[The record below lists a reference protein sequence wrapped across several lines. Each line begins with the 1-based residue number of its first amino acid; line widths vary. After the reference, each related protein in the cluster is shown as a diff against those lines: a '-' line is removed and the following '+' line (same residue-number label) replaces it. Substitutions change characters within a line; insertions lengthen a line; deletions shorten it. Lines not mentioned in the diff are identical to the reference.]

1 MKKLFLSLF
10 VFIFTFVSLS
20 AFAAPTRD
28 LTDAAM
34 ENEEL
39 IAQIQPLAD
48 AAAYAAFTQNI
59 PALAPDAAPDAAL
72 VETLLYRAF
81 YEHLLV
87 ASAGE
92 TGITISMDEAL
103 KAAAR
108 LFSSQNLPELKGN
121 ALPAL
126 VLRDDQV
133 VMDISQPADFMGTHI
148 YDVQLNEEKLLLK
161 TDVYRLNGIVASA
174 FEAPEDSLVWLGAM
188 VLELKPE
195 ADSAVGFTLSG
206 FEVKERYQ
214 PSSLLQFTKTDRCEL
229 QYPDIF
235 TKVIEDQAA
244 FLHLQTEDGAASLKL
259 MEVPGTLE
267 NLMAVWQNEAV
278 ENAQILD
285 EDGRA
290 VLTAP
295 GLVRFAYSD
304 PQDGQDVCLVMEM
317 IYPLEREMEFT
328 LYRTFLNN
336 SFVVYS
342 HSMG

>member
-1 MKKLFLSLF
+1 MKKTTLLLSVL
-10 VFIFTFVSLS
+10 IFAFVSLA
-20 AFAAPTRD
+20 AFAAPARD

-39 IAQIQPLAD
+39 IIQIQPLAD
-48 AAAYAAFTQNI
+48 AVAYAAFTQNI

-72 VETLLYRAF
+72 VETLLYRAY

-87 ASAGE
+87 ASADE
-92 TGITISMDEAL
+92 TGIAIPLEDAL
-103 KAAAR
+103 KAADR
-108 LFSSQNLPELKGN
+108 LFSSQS
-121 ALPAL
+121 LPAL
-126 VLRDDQV
+126 MGNTLPALTLKDDQI
-133 VMDISQPADFMGTHI
+133 VMDISRQADFIGTHI
-148 YDVQLNEEKLLLK
+148 YDVELNEEKLLIK
-161 TDVYRLNGIVASA
+161 TDVYRLSGIVASA

-206 FEVKERYQ
+206 FEIRERYQ
-214 PSSLLQFTKTDRCEL
+214 PSSLLQFTKKDRFEL
-229 QYPDIF
+229 QYPDLFSKAIQ
-235 TKVIEDQAA
+235 DQVS
-244 FLHLQTEDGAASLKL
+244 FLNLETEDGSASLKV

-267 NLMAVWQNEAV
+267 DLLTAWQNEAG
-278 ENAQILD
+278 ENAQIRVVND
-285 EDGRA
+285 RA

-304 PQDGQDVCLVMEM
+304 PQDGQDACLVMEM
-317 IYPLEREMEFT
+317 NYPQEREMEFT